1 MAKENKLPK
10 DKLDKKIGEIREESR
25 VSDPHGWKIQY
36 KLEYNSPFEKP
47 EKFYGLALNE
57 LRGYFDGKVSKI
69 GIDLNASPTS
79 AFFGD
84 ISQRRAYAKE
94 NVDKGMGLIN
104 GIIQTITKLIYS
116 LREFD
121 SVLDIF
127 KKLESKDD
135 MDVFAAEQNLR
146 RIFLDEVDSK
156 KGRGG
161 MYQMQVAQGME
172 YVSLVDSFLTITKLD
187 DIDDLKS
194 NDRIKRL
201 LKGRFQEY
209 TLWKDAFKKDMTSR
223 REINKNYL
231 KSQVESLRLQLDWIK
246 PHYTVLNQLNI
257 GSGTTNPDLIIGFDT
272 SLIKTKLR
280 CLLGGEKA
288 GSLVTGVLD
297 VDFEFKTGPYPVQ
310 TDSGGRAF
318 HHRFGTKITY
328 TPYVMSNEDYEE
340 YIKTEAMKEIDFFKN
355 IVGESLKA
363 IQEDLEKYLEG
374 QDFIGK
380 EKKDDEDDSTPVS
393 ILELFTLPFTSVFK
407 LFGINFGKKEEKKP
421 GYSKFKYKNDLE
433 KIIDSMKDKTKDT
446 YTLFKDEN
454 GLPTESATLSLH
466 K

>member
-1 MAKENKLPK
+1 MAKGDKKLSEKELK
-10 DKLDKKIGEIREESR
+10 DKVEEIQKKGR
-25 VSDPHGWKIQY
+25 VTDSNGWKIQY
-36 KLEYNSPFEKP
+36 KLEYTSPFEKP
-47 EKFYGLALNE
+47 EKFYGMALNE
-57 LRGYFDGKVSKI
+57 LRIFFKSVSKI

-104 GIIQTITKLIYS
+104 GIIQTITKLLYS

-127 KKLESKDD
+127 AKLDSADNME
-135 MDVFAAEQNLR
+135 VFAAEQNLR

-161 MYQMQVAQGME
+161 MYQMQIAQGME
-172 YVSLVDSFLTITKLD
+172 YTSLVDSFLTITKLD
-187 DIDDLKS
+187 DIEDLKS
-194 NDRIKRL
+194 NERIKRI

-209 TLWKDAFKKDMTSR
+209 ELWKKAFKKDMISR
-223 REINKNYL
+223 KEINKNYL
-231 KSQVESLRLQLDWIK
+231 KSQVESLKLQLDWIK
-246 PHYTVLNQLNI
+246 PHYNVLNQLKI
-257 GSGTTNPDLIIGFDT
+257 DSGTTNPDLIIGFDT

-280 CLLGGEKA
+280 CLLGGENE

-328 TPYVMSNEDYEE
+328 TPYVMSNEDYNE
-340 YIKTEAMKEIDFFKN
+340 YIKAEAMKDIDFFKD
-355 IVGESLKA
+355 IVGGSLKA
-363 IQEDLEKYLEG
+363 IQEDLEKYLGG
-374 QDFIGK
+374 QDFVGK
-380 EKKDDEDDSTPVS
+380 EKKDDEEDSKPIS
-393 ILELFTLPFTSVFK
+393 ILELFTLPFTSFFK
-407 LFGINFGKKEEKKP
+407 ILGINLGKKKEAKP
-421 GYSKFKYKNDLE
+421 EYSKFKYKNDLE
-433 KIIDSMKDKTKDT
+433 KITESLKSNTKEA

>member
-1 MAKENKLPK
+1 MAKDDKKLSGKDLENKIK
-10 DKLDKKIGEIREESR
+10 EIQKEGR
-25 VSDPHGWKIQY
+25 VADSNGWKIQY

-57 LRGYFDGKVSKI
+57 LRIFFKSVEKI

-104 GIIQTITKLIYS
+104 GIIQTITKLLYS

-127 KKLESKDD
+127 SKLDSKDE
-135 MDVFAAEQNLR
+135 MEVFAAEQNLR

-172 YVSLVDSFLTITKLD
+172 YASLVDSFLTITKLG
-187 DIDDLKS
+187 DIDDLKA
-194 NDRIKRL
+194 NERIKRI

-209 TLWKDAFKKDMTSR
+209 ELWKNAFKKDMTSR
-223 REINKNYL
+223 KEINKNYL

-246 PHYTVLNQLNI
+246 PHYNVLQQLNI
-257 GSGTTNPDLIIGFDT
+257 GSGTTDPDLIIGFDT

-280 CLLGGEKA
+280 CLAGGEKA
-288 GSLVTGVLD
+288 GSLVTGVVD
-297 VDFEFKTGPYPVQ
+297 VEFEFKTGPYPVQ

-328 TPYVMSNEDYEE
+328 TPYVMSNEDYND
-340 YIKTEAMKEIDFFKN
+340 YVKTEAMKDIDFFKD

-363 IQEDLEKYLEG
+363 IQEDLEKYLGG

-380 EKKDDEDDSTPVS
+380 EKKDEEADSKPAS
-393 ILELFTLPFTSVFK
+393 ILELFTLPFTSLFK
-407 LFGINFGKKEEKKP
+407 LFGINLGKKDDKKLE
-421 GYSKFKYKNDLE
+421 YSKFKYQNDLE
-433 KIIDSMKDKTKDT
+433 KITENVKSGTKEA
-446 YTLFKDEN
+446 YGLFKDEN

>member
-1 MAKENKLPK
+1 MAKGDKKLSEKELK
-10 DKLDKKIGEIREESR
+10 DKVEEIQKESR
-25 VSDPHGWKIQY
+25 VADSNGWKIQY
-36 KLEYNSPFEKP
+36 KLEYTSPFEKP

-57 LRGYFDGKVSKI
+57 LRIFFKNVSKI

-104 GIIQTITKLIYS
+104 GIIQTITKLLYS

-127 KKLESKDD
+127 AKLDSKDN

-161 MYQMQVAQGME
+161 MYQMQTAQGME
-172 YVSLVDSFLTITKLD
+172 YTSLVDSFLTITKLD

-194 NDRIKRL
+194 NERIKRI

-209 TLWKDAFKKDMTSR
+209 ELWKKAFKKDMVSR
-223 REINKNYL
+223 KEINKNYL
-231 KSQVESLRLQLDWIK
+231 KSQVESLKLQLDWIK
-246 PHYTVLNQLNI
+246 PHYNVLNQLKI
-257 GSGTTNPDLIIGFDT
+257 GSGTTDPDLIIGFDT

-280 CLLGGEKA
+280 GFLGGEKDD
-288 GSLVTGVLD
+288 SLVTGVLD

-328 TPYVMSNEDYEE
+328 TPYVMSNEDYNE
-340 YIKTEAMKEIDFFKN
+340 YIKAEAMKDIDFFKD
-355 IVGESLKA
+355 IVGDSLKA
-363 IQEDLEKYLEG
+363 IQEDLEKYLGG

-380 EKKDDEDDSTPVS
+380 EKKDDEDDSKPMS
-393 ILELFTLPFTSVFK
+393 ILELFTLPFTSFFK
-407 LFGINFGKKEEKKP
+407 LLGIDLGKKKEGKP
-421 GYSKFKYKNDLE
+421 QYSKFKYENDLE
-433 KIIDSMKDKTKDT
+433 RITESMKANIKEA
-446 YTLFKDEN
+446 YGLFKDEN